1 MSGQRGNERVSA
13 WLLGVLLICT
23 PWMAAAQSIYT
34 CVDSKGRRLTH
45 DRPIPDCI
53 DREQRELNSNG
64 TVKRAIGPTLTER
77 EADMEEQRQRKEAE
91 ERFRVQEVRRRDRA
105 LVARYQN
112 PAAHDAERAEALRQ
126 VDEVIA
132 IAKRR
137 QTDLDQQRAKLD
149 AELEFYK
156 HDPSSVPGA
165 LKQRVAEHASD
176 VAAQSRFIADQ
187 EQEKKRVNARF
198 DTELVRLRQLWAQ
211 RGSATADR

>member
-1 MSGQRGNERVSA
+1 MIGWQWTG
-13 WLLGVLLICT
+13 LLSCVLGAVLCGT
-23 PWMAAAQSIYT
+23 AGWSSAQSIYT
-34 CVDSKGRRLTH
+34 CIDSKGRRLTH
-45 DRPIPDCI
+45 DRPIAECS
-53 DREQRELNSNG
+53 DREQRELYSNG
-64 TVKRAIGPTLTER
+64 TVKRSIGPTLTER
-77 EADMEEQRQRKEAE
+77 EADIEELRQRKEAE
-91 ERFRVQEVRRRDRA
+91 DRARLQEAKRRDRA